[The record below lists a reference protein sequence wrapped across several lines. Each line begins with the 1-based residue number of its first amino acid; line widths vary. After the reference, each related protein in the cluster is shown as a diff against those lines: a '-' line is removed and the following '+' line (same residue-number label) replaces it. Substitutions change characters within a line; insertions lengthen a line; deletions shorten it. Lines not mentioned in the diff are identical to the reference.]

1 MGRPK
6 GSKNK
11 QKSGRVQV
19 KAVKVGRRGR
29 PAGSVNARRAETVTT
44 SGYSREEQSA
54 VETVAQLTLA
64 DRILRIEQG
73 LMQLNSYVQNVVNNV
88 NAYINS
94 NPPAPAQSHAGSDQ
108 AVLEKAKSNGSHA
121 AAVAAAPEAAIKT
134 VKRGRPAKAAVKAAP
149 VEVTTEDD
157 VLLESDLEED
167 DFEESYFEEEDV
179 ADDFEED
186 ESVI

>member
-73 LMQLNSYVQNVVNNV
+73 LTQLNGYMQNVVNNF
-88 NAYINS
+88 NAYIQSTQEANTQAKVTS
-94 NPPAPAQSHAGSDQ
+94 PAQE
-108 AVLEKAKSNGSHA
+108 LFEKGKSNGSHA
-121 AAVAAAPEAAIKT
+121 AAVAAAPAAAVKE

-157 VLLESDLEED
+157 VMFESELEED
-167 DFEESYFEEEDV
+167 DFEEEDLS
-179 ADDFEED
+179 DDFDED